1 MKLDKIQFFLYVHSA
16 SGGQD
21 LMKLGEEHADLDDID
36 RHILSL
42 MQENCRLPLAKIGE
56 HVGLSAPSVMER
68 VKKLEDGGIITAYR
82 AVVNARLLGKDITA
96 FIGVSTGHPHAIN
109 RFEREIEVLDDI
121 LECQHV
127 TGTHTLIL
135 KAKTHNTS
143 SLEDLISRIRS
154 IEGVVRTETMVVL
167 STHTER
173 FQVPVVGPTPVA
185 KRGRRTTEKAL
196 HLKGVH

>member
-1 MKLDKIQFFLYVHSA
+1 
-16 SGGQD
+16 
-21 LMKLGEEHADLDDID
+21 MKLGEEHADLDDID
-36 RHILSL
+36 RQILAL

-56 HVGLSAPSVMER
+56 KVGLSAPSVMER

-96 FIGVSTGHPHAIN
+96 FIGVSTGHPHAIDT
-109 RFEREIEVLDDI
+109 FEHEIDSLDDV
-121 LECQHV
+121 LECHHI
-127 TGTHTLIL
+127 TGMHTLIL
-135 KAKTHNTS
+135 KAKTRNTS
-143 SLEDLISRIRS
+143 SLEELISRIRS

-173 FQVPVVGPTPVA
+173 FQVPVVEQAPVT
-185 KRGRRTTEKAL
+185 KRGRRAAEKAL

>member
-1 MKLDKIQFFLYVHSA
+1 
-16 SGGQD
+16 
-21 LMKLGEEHADLDDID
+21 MKLGEEHPDLDDID
-36 RHILSL
+36 RQILAL

-56 HVGLSAPSVMER
+56 KVGLSAPSVMER

-82 AVVNARLLGKDITA
+82 AIVNARLLGKDITA
-96 FIGVSTGHPHAIN
+96 FIGVSTGHPHAIDT
-109 RFEREIEVLDDI
+109 FEHEIGLLDDV
-121 LECQHV
+121 LECHHV

-135 KAKTHNTS
+135 KAKTRNTS
-143 SLEDLISRIRS
+143 SLEELISRIRS

-173 FQVPVVGPTPVA
+173 IQVSVVEQAPVT
-185 KRGRRTTEKAL
+185 KRGRRTAAKAL

>member
-1 MKLDKIQFFLYVHSA
+1 
-16 SGGQD
+16 
-21 LMKLGEEHADLDDID
+21 MKLGEEHADLDDID
-36 RHILSL
+36 RQILAL

-56 HVGLSAPSVMER
+56 KVGLSAPSVMER

-82 AVVNARLLGKDITA
+82 AIVNARLLGKDITA
-96 FIGVSTGHPHAIN
+96 FIGVSTGHPHAIDT
-109 RFEREIEVLDDI
+109 FEHEIGLLDDV
-121 LECQHV
+121 LECHHV

-135 KAKTHNTS
+135 KAKTRNTS
-143 SLEDLISRIRS
+143 SLEELISRIRS

-173 FQVPVVGPTPVA
+173 FQVPVVEHPPVT
-185 KRGRRTTEKAL
+185 KRGRRAAEKAL

>member
-1 MKLDKIQFFLYVHSA
+1 
-16 SGGQD
+16 
-21 LMKLGEEHADLDDID
+21 MKLGEQHPDLDDID
-36 RHILSL
+36 RQILAL

-96 FIGVSTGHPHAIN
+96 FIGVSTGHPHAID
-109 RFEREIEVLDDI
+109 RFEHEIEMLDDV
-121 LECQHV
+121 LECHHV
-127 TGTHTLIL
+127 TGSHTLIL
-135 KAKTHNTS
+135 KAKTRNTS
-143 SLEDLISRIRS
+143 SLEELISRIRA

-173 FQVPVVGPTPVA
+173 SQIPVIEPAPVPR
-185 KRGRRTTEKAL
+185 RGRRTSDKAL
-196 HLKGVH
+196 QLKGMH